1 MFNISLKNL
10 LYLLTIFSCFALIS
24 AYFIEHILGHQPC
37 NLCLIERIPY
47 FVSIFLIILFFI
59 FRNYQKLIL
68 FFIFITFVFA
78 SLVSF
83 YHVGIEQ
90 GFFDESL
97 VCKINDITHIS
108 SQGHYLLIYTK
119 QADKPIIERMTF
131 NEISTKLPESFV
143 RTHRSFIINCRFV
156 TKYTSTNIWL
166 NYSLKVPLS
175 RTYKAQFFEFMT
187 ELRAE

>member
-24 AYFIEHILGHQPC
+24 AYFIEHISGHQPC

-97 VCKINDITHIS
+97 VCKINDITQNLSKEELLKMLTKNPIS
-108 SQGHYLLIYTK
+108 CKNVTFRFFGMSLATINTLISL
-119 QADKPIIERMTF
+119 AFSAIIL
-131 NEISTKLPESFV
+131 I
-143 RTHRSFIINCRFV
+143 
-156 TKYTSTNIWL
+156 KYQ
-166 NYSLKVPLS
+166 NYEKN
-175 RTYKAQFFEFMT
+175 
-187 ELRAE
+187 

>member
-97 VCKINDITHIS
+97 VCKINDITQNLSKEELLKMLTKNPIS
-108 SQGHYLLIYTK
+108 CKNVTFRFFGMSLATINTLISL
-119 QADKPIIERMTF
+119 AFSAIIL
-131 NEISTKLPESFV
+131 I
-143 RTHRSFIINCRFV
+143 
-156 TKYTSTNIWL
+156 KYQ
-166 NYSLKVPLS
+166 NYEKN
-175 RTYKAQFFEFMT
+175 
-187 ELRAE
+187 